1 VAAAAVA
8 TATLLCIAPGLG
20 AGAAAARTRP
30 NIVVILTD
38 DQPAQTMWAMP
49 RTQRLLTAHGVKF
62 TSLYDSVALCCP
74 ARAAILTGRYAHST
88 RVYGNAPP
96 LGGAYTFRHRGDDAQ
111 TLAVWLHR
119 AGYRTG
125 LFGKYLNGYRGGFV
139 PPGWD
144 MFTTSAR
151 YWGGPGFE
159 EGRRKHYPLTTYMP
173 DYMGTRTAQFI
184 RSTPRNR
191 PVFAYYAPYAPH
203 ANPSPE
209 PRFAKR
215 HVCWRC
221 HGWPTPDF
229 DEKNV
234 SDKPAFVR
242 RPPLSRPEKTLIR
255 HFRTRQI
262 RTLQSVDLKVGR
274 IVAALKDTG
283 RLRNT
288 VIVFMS
294 DNGVMWGSHRLS
306 PTGKRNPYRKA
317 SRMPLIVRYD
327 RLGGEP
333 RVERRLVGNVDIAPT
348 LAGLAGVAVPASVEG
363 HSFARILRDPSRH
376 WARTLLLEN
385 FARTAIARD
394 PTYCGVRTDGSLF
407 VHYAGGAE
415 ELYDERRDP
424 YELHNIAGAPGA
436 AAAQAR
442 LRRETRRLCTP
453 PPPGFSF

>member
-1 VAAAAVA
+1 
-8 TATLLCIAPGLG
+8 
-20 AGAAAARTRP
+20 
-30 NIVVILTD
+30 
-38 DQPAQTMWAMP
+38 
-49 RTQRLLTAHGVKF
+49 
-62 TSLYDSVALCCP
+62 
-74 ARAAILTGRYAHST
+74 
-88 RVYGNAPP
+88 
-96 LGGAYTFRHRGDDAQ
+96 
-111 TLAVWLHR
+111 
-119 AGYRTG
+119 
-125 LFGKYLNGYRGGFV
+125 
-139 PPGWD
+139 
-144 MFTTSAR
+144 
-151 YWGGPGFE
+151 
-159 EGRRKHYPLTTYMP
+159 
-173 DYMGTRTAQFI
+173 
-184 RSTPRNR
+184 
-191 PVFAYYAPYAPH
+191 
-203 ANPSPE
+203 
-209 PRFAKR
+209 
-215 HVCWRC
+215 
-221 HGWPTPDF
+221 
-229 DEKNV
+229 
-234 SDKPAFVR
+234 VR